1 MADVIGRAGV
11 RSSPL
16 IGARR
21 DDPLQMYRRWY
32 LLDLSSRPGQ
42 PCFGAYARPGAAF
55 SGRNPVPS
63 VSADSVDLLFMARPP
78 VAAVAAIHAAE
89 LPKTTRGYAVSI
101 HAEDPMALFAFVAG
115 LFLFIVFKVV
125 VRALYTVK
133 PNERAVLTSFGRA
146 VRLGDQMVSD
156 DSLNEEERARYRFPM
171 LRTIGPGGP
180 YFKWPWQQVHK
191 VDIATQSID
200 LTWDPTKSQR
210 TIEAVTKD
218 NLTTGVDGQ
227 IRFRVSDSNLYA
239 YCFGVDSPLEHVMG
253 YFISVLRERI
263 ANFVDPKGQ
272 SLVGSSELDEAGAG
286 PAVDLS
292 EGVSINDLRKNLPLL
307 NDYMEQ
313 QCRSTAARYGIELD
327 AALITQI
334 DPPPEVDR
342 ALSAINST
350 RNQVAADISTAR
362 ADAEQQITMSKRAVD
377 IARNNAQAEV
387 APLRELA
394 DTLNRIKAKGGSDAL
409 RAYIRNMRIPL
420 LKQAVRIVQF
430 AGPNTT
436 GGSAAPS
443 TVTDPNH

>member
-1 MADVIGRAGV
+1 M
-11 RSSPL
+11 
-16 IGARR
+16 
-21 DDPLQMYRRWY
+21 
-32 LLDLSSRPGQ
+32 
-42 PCFGAYARPGAAF
+42 
-55 SGRNPVPS
+55 
-63 VSADSVDLLFMARPP
+63 
-78 VAAVAAIHAAE
+78 
-89 LPKTTRGYAVSI
+89 T
-101 HAEDPMALFAFVAG
+101 LFAFIFG
-115 LFLFIVFKVV
+115 LILFIVFKVF

-156 DSLNEEERARYRFPM
+156 DSLNDEERARYRFPV

-180 YFKWPWQQVHK
+180 YFKWPWQEVHK
-191 VDIATQSID
+191 VDIATQSIP

-227 IRFRVSDSNLYA
+227 IRFRVSERNLYA

-272 SLVGSSELDEAGAG
+272 SLVESTEVEGEVAS

-394 DTLNRIKAKGGSDAL
+394 QTLVRIKTQGGSEAL
-409 RAYIRNMRIPL
+409 RAYLRNMRIPL
-420 LKQAVRIVQF
+420 LKQAVRVVQIA
-430 AGPNTT
+430 AGRVPA
-436 GGSAAPS
+436 AAPS
-443 TVTDPNH
+443 ITGQSN